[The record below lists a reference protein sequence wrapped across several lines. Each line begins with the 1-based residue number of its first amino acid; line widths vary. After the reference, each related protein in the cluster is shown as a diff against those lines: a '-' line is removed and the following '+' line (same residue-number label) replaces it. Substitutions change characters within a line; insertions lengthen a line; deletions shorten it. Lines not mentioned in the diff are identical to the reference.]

1 MEIKWLGKPTD
12 SSFDAALSYLT
23 LLFGNLEAKRL
34 VKKLRKASVEHFAAK
49 DILRA
54 AQSQALPTEVEH
66 VSLNLQKIKSEKEIE
81 PVLLCRHNGHL
92 IIADGIH
99 RISAAWHLE
108 EDTPIHAIV
117 APGKSS

>member
-54 AQSQALPTEVEH
+54 AQSQPLPTEVEH
-66 VSLNLQKIKSEKEIE
+66 VSLNLQKIKSEK
-81 PVLLCRHNGHL
+81 
-92 IIADGIH
+92 
-99 RISAAWHLE
+99 
-108 EDTPIHAIV
+108 
-117 APGKSS
+117 